1 MKNKNPDLQS
11 MLQHLAEE
19 NIQPEQ
25 IDLWPGI
32 QADLVIASKSTD
44 QHKEFEMKKRFVF
57 TALAAVLVF
66 AAVAV
71 FAAKNVTGV
80 SAKEILDRASAEGTV
95 PTEGILHLKT
105 ESYFNVEAIEGKGTQ
120 TILDSYSDLQSNYF
134 RNVTVN
140 TQTGNVMD
148 AFAYDGAN
156 TYSRDYNQQD
166 ATPLTVY
173 RTPQGKLAQLKPMGA
188 DGDKLKSSE
197 MFAKMRED
205 PNVKFLGEQSW
216 DDGRKVYVLQS
227 QQQMKVMVKKGLER
241 PMGLVT
247 IYFDTETYKQL
258 GYRMTMQKD
267 GKEILLGSQKVLV
280 DEILPANT
288 PVAWDLSDVQGITI
302 VDDPGRTHGDL
313 LPEVISAEQLA
324 AKTKN
329 AYLLKAIP
337 EGYLLE
343 ISEPQIK
350 PGSTEPYMYIAT
362 YRKADDYFVIQSGAG
377 FEVKA
382 AIQGTDETYAAANG
396 LVLHFM
402 EEPKNRSEKSFTSAL
417 VEAPNDVTFMI
428 TSTLPREAVKQWA
441 EGLSIVK

>member
-1 MKNKNPDLQS
+1 MKNKNPNLQS

-25 IDLWPGI
+25 IDLWPAV
-32 QADLVIASKSTD
+32 QADLVASKSTH
-44 QHKEFEMKKRFVF
+44 QHKEFAMKKRFVF

-71 FAAKNVTGV
+71 FAAKNVTSV
-80 SAKEILDRASAEGTV
+80 SAKEILDRASIEGTT
-95 PTEGILHLKT
+95 PSEGILHLKT
-105 ESYFNVEAIEGKGTQ
+105 ETYFNVEAIEGKGTQ
-120 TILDSYSDLQSNYF
+120 STVESYSDLQSNNF

-166 ATPLTVY
+166 SAPLTVY
-173 RTPQGKLAQLKPMGA
+173 RTPQGKLAQLKPMSPRE
-188 DGDKLKSSE
+188 DDLKSSE
-197 MFAKMRED
+197 MFVKMRED
-205 PNVKFLGEQSW
+205 PNVKFLGEQAW
-216 DDGRKVYVLQS
+216 DDGRKVYALQS

-241 PMGLVT
+241 PIGLVT
-247 IYFDTETYKQL
+247 MYFDTETYKQL
-258 GYRMTMQKD
+258 GYRMTMQMD
-267 GKEILLGSQKVLV
+267 GKEILLGSQKILV

-288 PVAWDLSDVQGITI
+288 PIAWDLSDVQGITI
-302 VDDPGRTHGDL
+302 VDDPERTHGDL
-313 LPEVISAEQLA
+313 LPEVISEEQLA

-329 AYLLKAIP
+329 AYLLKTVP
-337 EGYLLE
+337 EGYSLE

-377 FEVKA
+377 FEAKA
-382 AIQGTDETYAAANG
+382 AIQGTDGTYVAANG

-402 EEPKNRSEKSFTSAL
+402 DEPKNRPDKSFTSAL
-417 VEAPNDVTFMI
+417 VEAPNDVTFI
-428 TSTLPREAVKQWA
+428 VTSTLPRDMVKQWV
-441 EGLSIVK
+441 ESLEIVK